1 MNLVEDV
8 SNGHNKKPPKAK
20 KPADEK
26 KPIGNWKRPKTG
38 AQFPHIPLAQRA
50 VATPLLLHRIEQ
62 FGLVLPKGRPVYDRI
77 YVYPIGDKDQ
87 DEKIAG
93 SILYKPQMTKDRF
106 AASRGVI
113 VKAGIKA
120 LEHMWAHGIELG
132 HIVLVA
138 RLSPWERKYE
148 GKGREHT
155 VMVLRSSEIVSSED
169 LEEDVLDQ
177 CVGFKLAEDGT
188 LMIEDRPRVDPE
200 ETDEGI

>member
-8 SNGHNKKPPKAK
+8 SNGHAK
-20 KPADEK
+20 KD
-26 KPIGNWKRPKTG
+26 KPLGNWKRPKTG
-38 AQFPHIPLAQRA
+38 AQFAHIPLAQRA
-50 VATPLLLHRIEQ
+50 VATPLLLHRIKQ

-93 SILYKPQMTKDRF
+93 SMLYKPQQAKDKF

-120 LEHMWAHGIELG
+120 LEQMWAHGIELG

-169 LEEDVLDQ
+169 LEDDVLDE
-177 CVGFKLAEDGT
+177 CVGFTLGADGT
-188 LMIEDRPRVDPE
+188 VMIEDRARVDPDE
-200 ETDEGI
+200 NDEGI